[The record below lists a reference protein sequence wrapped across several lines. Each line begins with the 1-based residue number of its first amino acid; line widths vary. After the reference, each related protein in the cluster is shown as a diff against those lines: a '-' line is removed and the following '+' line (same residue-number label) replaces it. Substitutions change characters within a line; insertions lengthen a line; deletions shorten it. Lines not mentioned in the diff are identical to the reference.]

1 MPTTNPAIQVAVEGV
16 RKRGCTR
23 PNKRG
28 RSPSRDIANQTR
40 ACPSWN
46 TSNDEIMP
54 IIAPNNTP
62 RRTQCSVED
71 PVATVSAFRLFTTGA
86 ALSSSVCQ
94 GTSPV
99 NTTATATYNSVQTTR
114 VAIMPIGKSRCGL
127 RASSAAGETE
137 SNPMYVKKM
146 IDPPVRMPDQPI
158 GAKGCQFPGFT

>member
-1 MPTTNPAIQVAVEGV
+1 MSRIPAGMPTTNPAIQVAVEGV

-71 PVATVSAFRLFTTGA
+71 PVATVSVSGKVYQRGG
-86 ALSSSVCQ
+86 S
-94 GTSPV
+94 
-99 NTTATATYNSVQTTR
+99 TAIVITKIEPLT
-114 VAIMPIGKSRCGL
+114 
-127 RASSAAGETE
+127 
-137 SNPMYVKKM
+137 KK
-146 IDPPVRMPDQPI
+146 
-158 GAKGCQFPGFT
+158 